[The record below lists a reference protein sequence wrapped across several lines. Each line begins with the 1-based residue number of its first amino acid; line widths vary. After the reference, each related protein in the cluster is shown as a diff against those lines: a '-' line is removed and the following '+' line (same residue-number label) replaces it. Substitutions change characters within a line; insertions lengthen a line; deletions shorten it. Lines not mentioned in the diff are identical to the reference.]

1 MNQFD
6 ALVRHFFGRFFDNE
20 FVAQN
25 TEIQVTVTKMLAL
38 LASPGIILP
47 FLRYTTY
54 LGLDAMPPEM
64 RYPMLWSDRCL
75 YLSFSMLVM
84 GAVTVIEWDALFPDR
99 RDYATLMPLP
109 IHARTIFL
117 GKIAALGLF
126 LVAFT
131 VSVNLV
137 STVTFPVVSYR
148 GPGSWR
154 LQMLELAGTIA
165 AHGISIL
172 ASSAFAFLFLVAL
185 EGVLLNVLSVR
196 WFRKVSAYV
205 QGAMVF
211 GLLWLFFLFP
221 NIAASV
227 AQLKAH
233 NSPVLYAFPPA
244 WFLGLNEVMLGSRD
258 AVFVALAHRAEM
270 ALGLVFL
277 VAGLS
282 YTVAYRRHV
291 RRTLEST
298 EGGDSTRTAMH
309 ERIGLMANRI
319 APDPV
324 ERATVAFIGKT
335 MARSAKHRI
344 FLAAYAGV
352 GFALAAQVLSAAKA
366 HDDWMSLPLV
376 LGFFLL
382 SGMRFIFTIPS
393 ELPANWQFR
402 VTNTDRQRPALNGT
416 RTAMRWFGVAPLF
429 LVLSPFYFVW
439 WSPGA
444 AMAHLAFSITIS
456 VLLIEV
462 LTMELRKIP
471 FTCSYPPGKAN
482 VTILWVGYWVAFL
495 LYAFSM
501 ANLESW
507 MVKRPQRLIPFYLI
521 VAVLFAGF
529 EWWRRRADTVGIA
542 LIFDDAADPAVL
554 TLGLGELA
562 WTTTATS
569 RPEGLNQRA
578 ARRSSSSR
586 VSRVE

>member
-1 MNQFD
+1 VNQLN

-54 LGLDAMPPEM
+54 LGLDRYPPEM

-84 GAVTVIEWDALFPDR
+84 GAVTVLEWDALFPDR
-99 RDYATLMPLP
+99 RDFAALMPLP
-109 IHARTIFL
+109 IPSRTIFL
-117 GKIAALGLF
+117 GKVGALAVF
-126 LVAFT
+126 VIAFT
-131 VSVNLV
+131 ASVNLV
-137 STVTFPVVSYR
+137 STVTFPAVSYR
-148 GPGSWR
+148 GPWQG
-154 LQMLELAGTIA
+154 LILTML
-165 AHGISIL
+165 AHGASIL

-185 EGVLLNVLSVR
+185 EGLLLNVLSVR
-196 WFRKVSAYV
+196 WFRKTSAYV

-211 GLLWLFFLFP
+211 VLLWLFFLFP
-221 NIAASV
+221 NIAATV
-227 AQLKAH
+227 AQLKDA
-233 NSPVLYAFPPA
+233 NSRVLYAFPPA
-244 WFLGLNEVMLGSRD
+244 WFLGLNEVLTGSRD
-258 AVFVALAHRAEM
+258 VVFVALAHRAELT
-270 ALGLVFL
+270 LGLVTL

-282 YTVAYRRHV
+282 YTVAYSRHV

-298 EGGDSTRTAMH
+298 EGGDGTRTAMH
-309 ERIGLMANRI
+309 DRIGLIADRL

-324 ERATVAFIGKT
+324 ERGTVAFIGKT
-335 MARSAKHRI
+335 MARSSKHRI

-352 GFALAAQVLSAAKA
+352 GFALAAQVMPAVKNRDGWL
-366 HDDWMSLPLV
+366 SLPLV
-376 LGFFLL
+376 VGFFLL

-402 VTNTDRQRPALNGT
+402 VSDTDRQRPALNGT
-416 RTAMRWFGVAPLF
+416 RTAMRWFGVVPLF
-429 LVLSPFYFVW
+429 VALSPFYFVW
-439 WSPGA
+439 WAPGVA
-444 AMAHLAFSITIS
+444 IANLLFSVTIS

-482 VTILWVGYWVAFL
+482 VTILWIGYWVAFL
-495 LYAFSM
+495 VYAFSM

-507 MVKRPQRLIPFYLI
+507 MVKRPRRLIPFYLI
-521 VAVLFAGF
+521 VAVIFAGF
-529 EWWRRRADTVGIA
+529 EWWRRRQDSVGVV

-554 TLGLGELA
+554 TLGLGEIA
-562 WTTTATS
+562 WTTSTTTRDQKPGALR
-569 RPEGLNQRA
+569 RP
-578 ARRSSSSR
+578 SSYR

>member
-1 MNQFD
+1 MNQLG

-25 TEIQVTVTKMLAL
+25 TEIQVTVTKLLAL

-47 FLRYTTY
+47 CLRYTTY
-54 LGLDAMPPEM
+54 LGLDGFPAEM
-64 RYPMLWSDRCL
+64 RDRMLWSDRCL

-109 IHARTIFL
+109 ISSRTIFL
-117 GKIAALGLF
+117 SKVGALALF
-126 LVAFT
+126 LIAFT
-131 VSVNLV
+131 ASVNAVSV
-137 STVTFPVVSYR
+137 VTFPAVSYR
-148 GPGSWR
+148 GPW
-154 LQMLELAGTIA
+154 AGLFRTIA

-172 ASSAFAFLFLVAL
+172 ASSAFVFLFLVAL

-196 WFRKVSAYV
+196 WFRKLSAYV

-211 GLLWLFFLFP
+211 VLLWLFFLFP
-221 NIAASV
+221 NISASV
-227 AQLKAH
+227 PQLKADH
-233 NSPVLYAFPPA
+233 SWVLNAFPPA
-244 WFLGLNEVMLGSRD
+244 WFLGLNEVILGSRD
-258 AVFVALAHRAEM
+258 AVFSALAHRAEI
-270 ALGLVFL
+270 ALGLVTL
-277 VAGLS
+277 LAGLS

-309 ERIGLMANRI
+309 ERIGLI
-319 APDPV
+319 ADRLAPEPV

-352 GFALAAQVLSAAKA
+352 GFALAAQVLSAAKN

-402 VTNTDRQRPALNGT
+402 VSNTDQQRAALNGT
-416 RTAMRWFGVAPLF
+416 RTAMRWFCVAPLF

-439 WSPGA
+439 WPPGA
-444 AMAHLAFSITIS
+444 AVAHLVFSITIS

-482 VTILWVGYWVAFL
+482 VTILWVAYWVAFL

-507 MVKRPQRLIPFYLI
+507 MVKRPRRLIPFYLI
-521 VAVLFAGF
+521 VAILFAGF

-542 LIFDDAADPAVL
+542 LIFDDVADPAVL
-554 TLGLGELA
+554 TLGLGEIA
-562 WTTTATS
+562 WTKTVTS
-569 RPEGLNQRA
+569 RQENAP
-578 ARRSSSSR
+578 RRPSSSR

>member
-1 MNQFD
+1 MREQLG
-6 ALVRHFFGRFFDNE
+6 ALIRHFFGRFFDNE

-25 TEIQVTVTKMLAL
+25 TEVQVTVTKMLAV

-54 LGLDAMPPEM
+54 LGLDAYPPEM

-84 GAVTVIEWDALFPDR
+84 GAVTVVEWDALFPDR

-109 IHARTIFL
+109 IHSRTIFL
-117 GKIAALGLF
+117 GKVGALALF
-126 LVAFT
+126 LIAFT
-131 VSVNLV
+131 ASVNLV
-137 STVTFPVVSYR
+137 STVTFPAISFR
-148 GPGSWR
+148 GTWQG
-154 LQMLELAGTIA
+154 LILTMA
-165 AHGISIL
+165 AHGVSIL

-196 WFRKVSAYV
+196 WFRKLSAYV

-211 GLLWLFFLFP
+211 VLLWLFFLFP

-227 AQLKAH
+227 AELKAQH
-233 NSPVLYAFPPA
+233 SWVLNAFPPA
-244 WFLGLNEVMLGSRD
+244 WFLGLNEVMTGSRD
-258 AVFVALAHRAEM
+258 AVFLALAHRAEM
-270 ALGLVFL
+270 ALGLVAL
-277 VAGLS
+277 VAGLA

-309 ERIGLMANRI
+309 ERVGLIADRF
-319 APDPV
+319 APDSV
-324 ERATVAFIGKT
+324 ERGVVAFIGKT
-335 MARSAKHRI
+335 MARSPKHRI

-352 GFALAAQVLSAAKA
+352 GFALAAQVLSAAKN

-402 VTNTDRQRPALNGT
+402 VSDTDQQRVALNGT
-416 RTAMRWFGVAPLF
+416 RSAMRWFGVAPLF
-429 LVLSPFYFVW
+429 LVLSPFYFIW

-444 AMAHLAFSITIS
+444 AVAHLVFSITIS

-507 MVKRPQRLIPFYLI
+507 MVKRPRRLIPFYLI
-521 VAVLFAGF
+521 VVILFAGF
-529 EWWRRRADTVGIA
+529 EWWRRRADAVGVA

-554 TLGLGELA
+554 TLGLGEIA

-569 RPEGLNQRA
+569 REDSGFA
-578 ARRSSSSR
+578 ARRPSSSR
-586 VSRVE
+586 ASPVK

>member
-1 MNQFD
+1 MFG

-38 LASPGIILP
+38 LSSPGIILP
-47 FLRYTTY
+47 CLRYTTY
-54 LGLDAMPPEM
+54 LGLDAYPSEM
-64 RYPMLWSDRCL
+64 RNRMLWSDRCL

-84 GAVTVIEWDALFPDR
+84 GAVTVVEWDALFPDR

-109 IHARTIFL
+109 ILSRTIFL
-117 GKIAALGLF
+117 GKVSALALF
-126 LVAFT
+126 VIAFT
-131 VSVNLV
+131 ASVNLV
-137 STVTFPVVSYR
+137 SMVTFPAVSYR
-148 GPGSWR
+148 GPWEG
-154 LQMLELAGTIA
+154 LVLTIA

-196 WFRKVSAYV
+196 WFRKLSAYI

-211 GLLWLFFLFP
+211 VLLWLFFLFP
-221 NIAASV
+221 NISASV
-227 AQLKAH
+227 AQLKAE
-233 NSPVLYAFPPA
+233 NSWVLYAFPPA
-244 WFLGLNEVMLGSRD
+244 WFLGMNEVMLGSRD
-258 AVFVALAHRAEM
+258 AVFLALAHRAQM
-270 ALGLVFL
+270 ALGLVTL

-309 ERIGLMANRI
+309 ERIGLIADRL
-319 APDPV
+319 APDSV
-324 ERATVAFIGKT
+324 ERGTVAFIGKT

-352 GFALAAQVLSAAKA
+352 GFALAAQVMPAVKNRDAWL
-366 HDDWMSLPLV
+366 SLPLV
-376 LGFFLL
+376 VGFFIL

-402 VTNTDRQRPALNGT
+402 VSDTDQQRAALNGT

-429 LVLSPFYFVW
+429 LALSPFYFLW
-439 WSPGA
+439 WTPGVA
-444 AMAHLAFSITIS
+444 VANLVFSITIS
-456 VLLIEV
+456 LLLIEV

-482 VTILWVGYWVAFL
+482 VTILWVGYWVGFL
-495 LYAFSM
+495 AYAFSM

-507 MVKRPQRLIPFYLI
+507 MVKRPRRLIPFYLI
-521 VAVLFAGF
+521 VAILFAGF
-529 EWWRRRADTVGIA
+529 EWWRRRADAVGVA
-542 LIFDDAADPAVL
+542 LIFDDAADPVVL
-554 TLGLGELA
+554 TLGLGEIA
-562 WTTTATS
+562 WTRTATTRQENAFR
-569 RPEGLNQRA
+569 RP
-578 ARRSSSSR
+578 SSSR

>member
-1 MNQFD
+1 VNQLD
-6 ALVRHFFGRFFDNE
+6 ALIRHFFGRFFDNE
-20 FVAQN
+20 FVAGN

-54 LGLDAMPPEM
+54 LGLDAMPREM

-84 GAVTVIEWDALFPDR
+84 GAVTVVEWDALFPDR

-109 IHARTIFL
+109 IHSRTIFL
-117 GKIAALGLF
+117 GKVGALALF
-126 LVAFT
+126 LIAFT
-131 VSVNLV
+131 ASVNLV
-137 STVTFPVVSYR
+137 STVTFPAISFR
-148 GPGSWR
+148 GTWQG
-154 LQMLELAGTIA
+154 LLLTIA

-196 WFRKVSAYV
+196 WFRKISAYA
-205 QGAMVF
+205 QGVIVF
-211 GLLWLFFLFP
+211 VLLWLFFLFP

-233 NSPVLYAFPPA
+233 NSAVLYTFPPA
-244 WFLGLNEVMLGSRD
+244 WFLGLNEVMTGSRD
-258 AVFVALAHRAEM
+258 AVFLALAHQAEM
-270 ALGLVFL
+270 ALGLVAL
-277 VAGLS
+277 VAMLS

-309 ERIGLMANRI
+309 ERIGLIADRL
-319 APDPV
+319 APDSV
-324 ERATVAFIGKT
+324 ERGVVAFIGKT
-335 MARSAKHRI
+335 MARSPKHRI

-352 GFALAAQVLSAAKA
+352 GFALAAQVLSAAKN

-402 VTNTDRQRPALNGT
+402 VSDTDRQRPALNGI

-429 LVLSPFYFVW
+429 VALSPFYFLW
-439 WSPGA
+439 WSPGVA
-444 AMAHLAFSITIS
+444 LAHLVFSVTIS

-471 FTCSYPPGKAN
+471 FTCSYPSGKAN
-482 VTILWVGYWVAFL
+482 VTILWIGYWVAFL

-507 MVKRPQRLIPFYLI
+507 MVKRPRRLIPFYLI
-521 VAVLFAGF
+521 VAILFAGF
-529 EWWRRRADTVGIA
+529 EWWRRRADAVGV
-542 LIFDDAADPAVL
+542 LLTFDDVADPAVL

-562 WTTTATS
+562 WTTTATTRDNPAPRAS
-569 RPEGLNQRA
+569 PRRP
-578 ARRSSSSR
+578 SSSR